1 MSDEELEEFQ
11 ISRFKG
17 QRDMQ
22 KKRMERQVR
31 RSQIWLERTRRFLR
45 FFIIIL
51 LLFVGYKLI
60 KMPQWYMDKGAFS
73 SVENKSLEILNNRI
87 VPSYKILAV
96 LRNNEVPSKPIYMAK
111 TDEIKASVM
120 QLEPIQDVFIRR
132 FGFPARIQVIVQERI
147 PIVTIA
153 PDEKVEPIAFFATG
167 GKLIGREYMPLDKSF
182 KTIKVLSYGVRGD
195 DYRNWDEGKIKLIE
209 KLAKMTEHYSKE
221 PVEYIDFRN
230 PNDIYIK
237 IKTSNIRLGVID
249 DKAFERIQRIPSILP
264 QVKTLD
270 KKIKYIDLRW
280 NDANYIKLE

>member
-1 MSDEELEEFQ
+1 MGDEELEDYQ

-22 KKRMERQVR
+22 KKQMERQVR
-31 RSQIWLERTRRFLR
+31 RSQIWLERARRFLR
-45 FFIIIL
+45 FFIIVALALIGYAL
-51 LLFVGYKLI
+51 L

-73 SVENKSLEILNNRI
+73 SVDNKSLEILNNKI

-96 LRNNEVPSKPIYMAK
+96 LRNNEVPSKPIYMAR
-111 TDEIKASVM
+111 TDEIKTSVM
-120 QLEPIQDVFIRR
+120 QLEPVQDVFIRR
-132 FGFPARIQVIVQERI
+132 YWFPARIQVIIQERI
-147 PIVTIA
+147 PLVTIA

-167 GKLIGREYMPLDKSF
+167 GKLIGREYMPLDKSL
-182 KTIKVLSYGVRGD
+182 KTVKVLTYGVRGD
-195 DYRNWDEGKIKLIE
+195 DYRNWDENKIKLIE
-209 KLAKMTEHYSKE
+209 KLAKITEHYAKE
-221 PVEYIDFRN
+221 KVEYIDFRN

-237 IKTSNIRLGVID
+237 IQTVNIRLGSID